1 LNIVYPNN
9 KINSKRKEIK
19 IENMNKKILII
30 EDEHDMVEGL
40 KFNLEARNYIVI
52 TSYDGET
59 GYQKALAEKPD
70 LVILDLM
77 LPKLNGY
84 EVCKLLKKEIP
95 DLPIIMLTAKSQE
108 AEIVIGLELGADD
121 YITKP
126 FSVLELMARISALFR
141 RVKSNSGTE
150 EVHRFG
156 DLEINFKKYYARKKG
171 KSLKLSPRE
180 YELLRCFIERQGEII
195 SREEL
200 LKQIWGYDSYPDT
213 RTVDAHIAKLRR
225 KIEDKPVDP
234 KLIVTV
240 HGIGYKFL

>member
-1 LNIVYPNN
+1 
-9 KINSKRKEIK
+9 
-19 IENMNKKILII
+19 MKKILIV

-40 KFNLEARNYIVI
+40 KFNLEARNYNVI
-52 TSYDGET
+52 TAYDGET
-59 GYQKALAEKPD
+59 GCQKALTGKPD

-84 EVCKLLKKEIP
+84 EVCKILKKEIP

-108 AEIVIGLELGADD
+108 AEIVTGLELGADD

-126 FSVLELMARISALFR
+126 FSVLELLARISALFR
-141 RVKSNSGTE
+141 RVKSDSGVQE
-150 EVHRFG
+150 LYRFG
-156 DLEINFKKYYARKKG
+156 DLEINCKKYYARIKG
-171 KSLKLSPRE
+171 RPLKLSPRE
-180 YELLRCFIERQGEII
+180 YELLRFFIERRGEII
-195 SREEL
+195 TREEL
-200 LKQIWGYDSYPDT
+200 LKQIWGYESYPDT

-225 KIEDKPVDP
+225 KIEEKPEEP